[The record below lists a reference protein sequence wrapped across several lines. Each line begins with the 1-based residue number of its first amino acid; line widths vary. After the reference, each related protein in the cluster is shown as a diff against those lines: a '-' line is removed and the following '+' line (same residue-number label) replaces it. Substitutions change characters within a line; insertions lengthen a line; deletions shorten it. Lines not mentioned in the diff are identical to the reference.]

1 MNSKVFRAEG
11 RRKGRLA
18 LRRSRQ
24 GLSIAAMKRLLFLPI
39 ILAGC
44 GPFAALQTEPVPE
57 AEVAAAEGSAPP
69 PPENAR
75 SVEDFDTT
83 TAAQRIAA
91 AAPASG
97 GRLLGT
103 TVASLGDPSRPG
115 FWIETPLA
123 STAGTG
129 RLVYPVNGK
138 AVEVELLPL
147 DSGSSRVSLAA
158 FRLLEAPLTDLPV
171 LEVYAN

>member
-18 LRRSRQ
+18 LRRARE
-24 GLSIAAMKRLLFLPI
+24 GLSIAAMKRLLFLSL

-44 GPFAALQTEPVPE
+44 GEFAALQTEPVPE
-57 AEVAAAEGSAPP
+57 ADVSVVDGAAPP

-75 SVEDFDTT
+75 SVEEFDTT
-83 TAAQRIAA
+83 TEEQRIAA
-91 AAPASG
+91 AAPTSG

-123 STAGTG
+123 RAPGTG

-138 AVEVELLPL
+138 AVEVELMPI

>member
-1 MNSKVFRAEG
+1 MRH
-11 RRKGRLA
+11 L
-18 LRRSRQ
+18 
-24 GLSIAAMKRLLFLPI
+24 IFLPL

-44 GPFAALQTEPVPE
+44 AEFTALQTEPV
-57 AEVAAAEGSAPP
+57 AEPAVAEGAAPP
-69 PPENAR
+69 PPANAR
-75 SVEDFDTT
+75 SVEEFDTT
-83 TAAQRIAA
+83 TEEQRMAA
-91 AAPASG
+91 ASPAAG

-123 STAGTG
+123 TTPGQG
-129 RLVYPVNGK
+129 RLVYPASGK
-138 AVEVELLPL
+138 SVEVELLPL
-147 DSGSSRVSLAA
+147 ESGSSRVSLAA